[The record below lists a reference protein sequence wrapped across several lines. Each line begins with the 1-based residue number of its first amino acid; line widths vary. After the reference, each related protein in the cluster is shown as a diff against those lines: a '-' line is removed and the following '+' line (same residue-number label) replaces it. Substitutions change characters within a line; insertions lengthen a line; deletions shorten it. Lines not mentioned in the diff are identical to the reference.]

1 MMRTS
6 KDKNGFTLVE
16 TIVATVLLSFSVLAL
31 AAGATWSMGNI
42 RLNRQREVAAS
53 LADQQLTMIDKVGV
67 EEFILL
73 GQTEGV
79 FEEYE
84 PTYTWTVVTESDVI
98 DYLYL
103 VRVIISWTERNKNY
117 SVAVDTMLNGKGL
130 ISQVE

>member
-1 MMRTS
+1 MRIS

-42 RLNRQREVAAS
+42 RLNRQREVAAA
-53 LADQQLTMIDKVGV
+53 LADLQLTMIDKTGV

-79 FEEYE
+79 FEDYV
-84 PTYTWTVVTESDVI
+84 PNYTWAVVTESDVI
-98 DYLYL
+98 DYLYQ
-103 VRVIISWTERNKNY
+103 VRVIISWTDRNNNY

-130 ISQVE
+130 LAQVE

>member
-1 MMRTS
+1 MHMS

-31 AAGATWSMGNI
+31 AAGATRAMSNTK
-42 RLNRQREVAAS
+42 LNRQREVAAS
-53 LADQQLTMIDKVGV
+53 LADQQLVMIDKMGV

-79 FEEYE
+79 FEDYR
-84 PTYTWTVVTESDVI
+84 PTYTWTVVTESDII

-103 VRVIISWTERNKNY
+103 VRVIISWNERKKNY

-130 ISQVE
+130 LTQAQ

>member
-42 RLNRQREVAAS
+42 RLNRQREVAAA